1 MRAFV
6 TLQLPDQTRCELT
19 HGDLIGRL
27 GTAALHIDDAR
38 VSEAHAMVSLRG
50 SELKLL
56 ALRGRFVVEGKPQA
70 ELVLAPGQRV
80 MLAQDLVLEVVD
92 VELPETVLVL
102 EGPGLRAPVLAGA
115 VGLLAAEDGLRIGP
129 PAHPE
134 ALLRIWSRDEGWA
147 RQEPGGTAQELV
159 PGESLTVGGHRVHAR
174 ERTLSTVAS
183 GATRQAGAIG
193 QPLRIVCHHDVVH
206 IHREGEPTLAFSG
219 IGARIIA
226 ELAAFGG
233 PVEWA
238 LLAGEVW
245 PHVHD
250 RHRLRRSLDVSLGR
264 LRRRLERAR
273 IRKTL
278 VNSDGGGKIAL
289 LLEAGDAVVDEG

>member
-6 TLQLPDQTRCELT
+6 TLRLPDATLSELT

-27 GTAALHIDDAR
+27 GTAALHLDDAR
-38 VSEAHAMVSLRG
+38 ISEAHAMVSLRG

-56 ALRGRFVVEGKPQA
+56 ALRGRFVVDGRPCS
-70 ELVLAPGQRV
+70 ELVLAPGQRIL
-80 MLAQDLVLEVVD
+80 LAQDLAVEVVD
-92 VELPETVLVL
+92 VALPESVLVV

-115 VGLLAAEDGLRIGP
+115 VGLFADAQGVRLGP

-134 ALLRIWSRDEGWA
+134 ALLRLWNRDEGWA
-147 RQEPGGTAQELV
+147 VAA
-159 PGESLTVGGHRVHAR
+159 PGEPPRALQPGDTLTVGPHTVSLRA
-174 ERTLSTVAS
+174 RTLSAVAP
-183 GATRQAGAIG
+183 GQTRQVGAIG
-193 QPLRIVCHHDVVH
+193 LPLRIVCHHDVVH

-250 RHRLRRSLDVSLGR
+250 RHRLRRSLDVALGR
-264 LRRRLERAR
+264 LRQRLQRAR

-278 VNSDGGGKIAL
+278 VTSDGGGKIVL
-289 LLEAGDAVVDEG
+289 LLEAGDTVVDEG